1 MNNTSPSSTAIEPLA
16 EWYWLFGC
24 IAAGGAAVLSII
36 GMFFMKMGFT
46 IMQSLSF
53 AEQQELKVFGIPKP
67 FSSRPGNI
75 WWGGFFLLVIAPL
88 PLDFIALGLAS
99 ASLVF
104 PVGTATNVIFG
115 QVVAPYFF
123 DGEKLGRQEWLG
135 TFLLVVGCCMTT
147 ISGDRTPR
155 SFTADEILGL
165 WGQTVFLVLLLPTT
179 IIFLI
184 TVSLTLPQTIRRKLP
199 KYVYFFCI
207 VYIPSYLGG
216 VQTIS
221 FKSVSEMTG
230 KMPLPSWL
238 LWWGMG
244 GSFVQIS

>member
-1 MNNTSPSSTAIEPLA
+1 
-16 EWYWLFGC
+16 
-24 IAAGGAAVLSII
+24 
-36 GMFFMKMGFT
+36 
-46 IMQSLSF
+46 
-53 AEQQELKVFGIPKP
+53 
-67 FSSRPGNI
+67 
-75 WWGGFFLLVIAPL
+75 
-88 PLDFIALGLAS
+88 
-99 ASLVF
+99 
-104 PVGTATNVIFG
+104 
-115 QVVAPYFF
+115 
-123 DGEKLGRQEWLG
+123 
-135 TFLLVVGCCMTT
+135 
-147 ISGDRTPR
+147 
-155 SFTADEILGL
+155 LGL

-244 GSFVQIS
+244 GSLVQIS